1 MPAFRPRVALV
12 GATGF
17 IGSRVAEA
25 FIEERVEVAA
35 LIRDTSRPFPPG
47 VIPVAADLESGDGLL
62 DGLAGCESLVHA
74 ASYVGSDERM
84 QHRVN
89 VRGTERLLAAA
100 REAGISR
107 IVYVSTAGVYGG
119 ALRAGGDETQL
130 RPSPRSPLSRSRR
143 EAEIR
148 VEAAGGTVVRPN
160 MVVGA
165 GDTWFLLPLL
175 KLLLTLDA
183 WIEEGAVRV
192 STINVASLGR
202 VVSRLALT
210 PHEAG
215 VFHAAGL
222 EPVAVRDLVEPVLM
236 AAGVEIPARSLSL
249 DEARRL
255 LVPRGVSENQLDIV
269 ARDNILDARRL
280 SGVVPKE
287 RQVPG
292 LLPYD
297 VAWYTE
303 RL

>member
-1 MPAFRPRVALV
+1 MSFRPRVALT

-17 IGSRVAEA
+17 IGSRVADGLLEHGA
-25 FIEERVEVAA
+25 DVTA
-35 LIRDTSRPFPPG
+35 LTRNAERPFPRG
-47 VIPVAADLESGDGLL
+47 ITPVAADLESGEGLL
-62 DGLAGCESLVHA
+62 EALAGREILLHV

-84 QHRVN
+84 QHHVN

-100 REAGISR
+100 RGAGVSR
-107 IVYVSTAGVYGG
+107 IVYLSTAGVYGG
-119 ALRAGGDETQL
+119 ALGAGGDEAQL
-130 RPSPRSPLSRSRR
+130 RPSPRSALSRSRR

-175 KLLLTLDA
+175 KLLLALGA
-183 WIEEGAVRV
+183 WIEDGAARV

-202 VVSRLALT
+202 VLARLALT
-210 PHEAG
+210 PHEGG
-215 VFHAAGL
+215 VFHAASP
-222 EPVAVRDLVEPVLM
+222 EPLAIRDLVTPVLV
-236 AAGVEIPARSLSL
+236 AAGREVPARSLSL

-255 LVPRGVSENQLDIV
+255 LVQRGVSEKQLDIV

-280 SGVVPKE
+280 SGLVPKE
-287 RQVPG
+287 RQLPG